1 MVRWWSRTGP
11 PARRCRSN
19 HPSARLHGG
28 VSWANEEKR
37 KLWRCSSWVR
47 SFPVEIARAPGMQC
61 TLLSL
66 GHLFRLNW
74 LADSTCPSPLS
85 LMHRAAQ
92 TSSPEGC
99 LPSGRTPGS
108 PEGWDQW
115 PQSAS
120 PQQLGWGLTFSEKI
134 ADPAPSSSSHLGTCP
149 KPHIFL
155 AYSHP
160 SDASTGESCWA
171 SYWQLQN
178 HNHQFFFFYEF
189 FQVYC
194 NIVDK

>member
-1 MVRWWSRTGP
+1 MLFLS
-11 PARRCRSN
+11 S
-19 HPSARLHGG
+19 L
-28 VSWANEEKR
+28 VSGRN
-37 KLWRCSSWVR
+37 
-47 SFPVEIARAPGMQC
+47 ARALGMQC

-178 HNHQFFFFYEF
+178 HNHQFFFFMNFSRSIAILLTNKNYVHWGSAMLF
-189 FQVYC
+189 FKVY
-194 NIVDK
+194 NMMV

>member
-1 MVRWWSRTGP
+1 MLFLS
-11 PARRCRSN
+11 S
-19 HPSARLHGG
+19 L
-28 VSWANEEKR
+28 VSGRN
-37 KLWRCSSWVR
+37 
-47 SFPVEIARAPGMQC
+47 ARALGMQC

-134 ADPAPSSSSHLGTCP
+134 ADPAPSV
-149 KPHIFL
+149 IFPSGNMSQ
-155 AYSHP
+155 ASHP
-160 SDASTGESCWA
+160 PGLYPSQWRFHWGVLLSLLLATAEP
-171 SYWQLQN
+171 QPPI
-178 HNHQFFFFYEF
+178 FFFMNFSRSIAILLTNKNYVHWGSVMLF
-189 FQVYC
+189 FKVY
-194 NIVDK
+194 NMMV